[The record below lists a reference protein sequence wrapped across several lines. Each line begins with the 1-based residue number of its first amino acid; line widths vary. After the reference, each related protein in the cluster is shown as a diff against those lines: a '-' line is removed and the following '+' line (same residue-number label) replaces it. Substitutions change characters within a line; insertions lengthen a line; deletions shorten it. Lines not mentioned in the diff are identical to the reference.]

1 MGFPDDLTIRFAG
14 ADDCAVILGFI
25 RELAEY
31 ERLLHEVV
39 ADEAQLRATLFGA
52 RPAAEVL
59 IAELGG
65 APVGFALF
73 FPSNSTF
80 LGRPG
85 LYLEDLFVRPAARGR
100 GCGLALM
107 SALARIAVARG
118 YGRFEW
124 SVLDWNAPALRFY
137 ESLGAR
143 PQSEWTVHRV
153 TGAPLSA
160 LAERWS
166 HPVTEP

>member
-1 MGFPDDLTIRFAG
+1 
-14 ADDCAVILGFI
+14 
-25 RELAEY
+25 
-31 ERLLHEVV
+31 
-39 ADEAQLRATLFGA
+39 
-52 RPAAEVL
+52 
-59 IAELGG
+59 
-65 APVGFALF
+65 
-73 FPSNSTF
+73 
-80 LGRPG
+80 
-85 LYLEDLFVRPAARGR
+85 
-100 GCGLALM
+100 M